1 MVVMIGTDFCF
12 IYYITNDYKLSVYIH
27 LVPTMTFE
35 FSRKLFIKCIA
46 ITFRIMRQ
54 VLYIYHG
61 SYELTY
67 LDKRMG
73 QADRWVCLNKLMSK
87 SKTRGISFAT
97 EMKSLTFSA
106 IVQQSVAA

>member
-1 MVVMIGTDFCF
+1 
-12 IYYITNDYKLSVYIH
+12 
-27 LVPTMTFE
+27 
-35 FSRKLFIKCIA
+35 
-46 ITFRIMRQ
+46 
-54 VLYIYHG
+54 
-61 SYELTY
+61 
-67 LDKRMG
+67 MG